1 MFLQGSLAL
10 NLSSYAIIVL
20 SSLRSFLTMTD
31 DAPKMNRTEGFG
43 FHIVHNVVVIKMY
56 SYFEGADKKVK
67 RMRR

>member
-1 MFLQGSLAL
+1 
-10 NLSSYAIIVL
+10 
-20 SSLRSFLTMTD
+20 MTD

-67 RMRR
+67 RMRRWQMCQFCGHFGWQENS